1 MSEIFPVGICKG
13 CKFQDREMVRVEN
26 ENGQLVSVED
36 TICGI
41 FDVFV
46 SDGDFC
52 SFWESKE

>member
-1 MSEIFPVGICKG
+1 
-13 CKFQDREMVRVEN
+13 MVRVEDKD
-26 ENGQLVSVED
+26 GQLVSVED

-46 SDGDFC
+46 SDEGFC